1 MPPRGPKDERAVLTR
16 WPLKIC
22 YQGVCCHGAKW
33 RRWKKTNPD
42 GSMKKFYR
50 FRARKA
56 ARARE
61 EIRAFWARRE
71 GVIGYVE
78 PSTAPAV
85 SGALSTSSSDTAE
98 DAVAE
103 REYENLLTAGASAEE
118 ILERE
123 YENLLT
129 AGASAE
135 EISEWAT
142 RREVWDFAPRA

>member
-1 MPPRGPKDERAVLTR
+1 
-16 WPLKIC
+16 
-22 YQGVCCHGAKW
+22 
-33 RRWKKTNPD
+33 
-42 GSMKKFYR
+42 MKKFYR

-61 EIRAFWARRE
+61 EIRAFWARRG

-78 PSTAPAV
+78 PLTAPAV
-85 SGALSTSSSDTAE
+85 SGALPTSSSDTAE
-98 DAVAE
+98 DVVAE